1 MILFYSEY
9 CPHCR
14 MLKETIKNYDKN
26 NTIIKLVCIDVLR
39 KKGQQIPSQI
49 KSVPALIKMP
59 NKDIIFGKEVFDYL
73 LLPGSGLLLK
83 QKEITEKTQE
93 SNKIN
98 KVNKENTELFSF
110 TFNNSSKYSTSF
122 ASIDDETTDVL
133 QESVNSWSNIE
144 EDENTEVIELTK
156 SFNLNEKTR
165 VNKEEFDFDKFKI
178 QRDLDIRQK
187 DLNNLELAPP
197 INPRD

>member
-1 MILFYSEY
+1 
-9 CPHCR
+9 

-26 NTIIKLVCIDVLR
+26 NTMIKLVCIDVLR

-59 NKDIIFGKEVFDYL
+59 NKDIIFGKDVFDYL

-83 QKEITEKTQE
+83 QKETMEKQE
-93 SNKIN
+93 SNKVN

-122 ASIDDETTDVL
+122 ASIDDETTDIL

-165 VNKEEFDFDKFKI
+165 INKEEFDFDKFKI

>member
-1 MILFYSEY
+1 
-9 CPHCR
+9 
-14 MLKETIKNYDKN
+14 
-26 NTIIKLVCIDVLR
+26 V
-39 KKGQQIPSQI
+39 
-49 KSVPALIKMP
+49 
-59 NKDIIFGKEVFDYL
+59 NKV
-73 LLPGSGLLLK
+73 
-83 QKEITEKTQE
+83 
-93 SNKIN
+93 N

-122 ASIDDETTDVL
+122 SSIDDETTDIL

-165 VNKEEFDFDKFKI
+165 INKEEFDFDKFKI